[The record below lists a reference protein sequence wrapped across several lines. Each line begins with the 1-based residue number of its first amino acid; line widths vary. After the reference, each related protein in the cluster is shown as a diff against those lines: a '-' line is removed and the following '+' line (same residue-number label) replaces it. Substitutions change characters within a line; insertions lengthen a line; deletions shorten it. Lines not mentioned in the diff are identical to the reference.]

1 MEDKMKEAAELLALH
16 KDAVAYGSSLK
27 GIADAALARVSE
39 INREIEAQRR
49 VAPVGQP
56 ATLRANPVEPV
67 TGEAAPSVATNE
79 PEGRRTV

>member
-1 MEDKMKEAAELLALH
+1 MDDRMKEAAELLTLH
-16 KDAVAYGSSLK
+16 REAVAYGTSLK
-27 GIADAALARVSE
+27 GIADMAMARVSE

-56 ATLRANPVEPV
+56 ATLRANPVEPA
-67 TGEAAPSVATNE
+67 TGEAAPSVGTNE